1 MLQTVKSL
9 FRKKKKKAFIPIYNI
24 HSYLQ
29 RSQIYNHFLK
39 AFFCC
44 WWFFQI
50 RMSRSIK
57 MRRKKRQ
64 LVSEDFL
71 LETATG
77 NRENRTLG
85 KSLLG
90 TTSCRSC
97 AVPPNS
103 VRPAA
108 ALYTRL
114 FTDSFEFD
122 TSNTWYEERRK
133 RRLLRCAPSCE
144 P

>member
-1 MLQTVKSL
+1 
-9 FRKKKKKAFIPIYNI
+9 
-24 HSYLQ
+24 
-29 RSQIYNHFLK
+29 
-39 AFFCC
+39 
-44 WWFFQI
+44 
-50 RMSRSIK
+50 